1 MYVNRIVCGRD
12 SKIIPVVL
20 RALEVLYPS
29 GFSVFP
35 VKIFYFM
42 FFFFF
47 LNVSGLYIRKEMGP

>member
-1 MYVNRIVCGRD
+1 MYVNRTVCGRD

-35 VKIFYFM
+35 VKIFYFI
-42 FFFFF
+42 FFFFK
-47 LNVSGLYIRKEMGP
+47 VSGLYIRKEMGP